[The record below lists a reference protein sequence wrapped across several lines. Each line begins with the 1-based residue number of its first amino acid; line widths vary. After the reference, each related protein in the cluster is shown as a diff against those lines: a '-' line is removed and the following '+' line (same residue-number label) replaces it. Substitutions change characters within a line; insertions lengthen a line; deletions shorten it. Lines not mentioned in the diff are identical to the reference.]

1 MSLKRSSTTQPGN
14 MTFSRD
20 GPDEQQA
27 EAVHHQQGGRN
38 PAHVQAEAVR
48 RLLDGRQAEAVHQQG
63 GRNQA
68 QAEAVRRLRDGRQAD
83 GVRHFQE
90 DERSRTRAETVRRLL
105 DERLAVFQEQAEA
118 VHHQQGGR
126 NPAQAEAVRRL
137 LDGRQAEGVRHD
149 QEDDRSR
156 TRAEGVLHPCG
167 AQGLAANPQRG
178 MPLPGNVRGVQH
190 GGQQRAEA
198 VRYLQDTAGGHSSPV
213 RAPTRGQCL
222 ERCTFAEQDSS
233 AERASSCFYLSIL
246 PAKEAEQASTRP
258 SIGAGIEREDRG
270 PPSSPP
276 HSVAQHG
283 EFSRGPLANYF
294 FAGDA
299 GQAERCGL
307 SSSPL

>member
-63 GRNQA
+63 GRNQ
-68 QAEAVRRLRDGRQAD
+68 
-83 GVRHFQE
+83 
-90 DERSRTRAETVRRLL
+90 
-105 DERLAVFQEQAEA
+105 
-118 VHHQQGGR
+118 
-126 NPAQAEAVRRL
+126 AQAEAVRRL

-198 VRYLQDTAGGHSSPV
+198 VRYLQDTAGGHSSLV
-213 RAPTRGQCL
+213 RPRRVG
-222 ERCTFAEQDSS
+222 S
-233 AERASSCFYLSIL
+233 ALNGAHLLSKPRA
-246 PAKEAEQASTRP
+246 QASF
-258 SIGAGIEREDRG
+258 E
-270 PPSSPP
+270 
-276 HSVAQHG
+276 
-283 EFSRGPLANYF
+283 L
-294 FAGDA
+294 
-299 GQAERCGL
+299 L
-307 SSSPL
+307 

>member
-1 MSLKRSSTTQPGN
+1 MSLKRSSTTQSGN
-14 MTFSRD
+14 MTFSRGD
-20 GPDEQQA
+20 PDEQ
-27 EAVHHQQGGRN
+27 
-38 PAHVQAEAVR
+38 
-48 RLLDGRQAEAVHQQG
+48 
-63 GRNQA
+63 
-68 QAEAVRRLRDGRQAD
+68 
-83 GVRHFQE
+83 
-90 DERSRTRAETVRRLL
+90 
-105 DERLAVFQEQAEA
+105 QAEA

-167 AQGLAANPQRG
+167 AQDLAANPQRG

-233 AERASSCFYLSIL
+233 AERASSCCYLSIL

-276 HSVAQHG
+276 IPWRNMASFRGVPLQIIFSQVTRDKQSVVACLH
-283 EFSRGPLANYF
+283 R
-294 FAGDA
+294 
-299 GQAERCGL
+299 L
-307 SSSPL
+307 SSS